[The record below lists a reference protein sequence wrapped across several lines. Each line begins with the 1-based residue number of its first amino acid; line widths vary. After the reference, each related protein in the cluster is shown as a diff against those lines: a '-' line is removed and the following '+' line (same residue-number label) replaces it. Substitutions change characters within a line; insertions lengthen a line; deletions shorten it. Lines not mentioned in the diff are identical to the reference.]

1 MKSHFDGGHR
11 VLAPM
16 RPVRAAIWIAV
27 TGAFAAL
34 NFYAASRADDRGQDA
49 VYSYDILAG
58 AVVAYGLLLV
68 FVFAITPAGT
78 RRDLLALR
86 RPHSWWRALGTSALA
101 VVMILVGAYL
111 ALALAGAGDE
121 QNLTPEEWD
130 GSRAGQY
137 AASFVAVVLIGPV
150 VEELLYR
157 GAGLGLLRSY
167 GTGFAVVT
175 TAILFGFGHGLL
187 LSLGAFIWFGLVVA
201 VVRLR
206 TGSIYPA
213 MLVHAMFNALGMTVP
228 LFV

>member
-1 MKSHFDGGHR
+1 
-11 VLAPM
+11 
-16 RPVRAAIWIAV
+16 VRAAIWIAV

-34 NFYAASRADDRGQDA
+34 NFYAASRASDDRGQDA
-49 VYSYDILAG
+49 IYSYDVLVG
-58 AVVAYGLLLV
+58 AVLAYGLLLV
-68 FVFAITPAGT
+68 FVLAITANGS
-78 RRDLLALR
+78 RRELLALR
-86 RPHSWWRALGTSALA
+86 APHSWWRALGMSAGA
-101 VVMILVGAYL
+101 VVVILIGAYV
-111 ALALAGAGDE
+111 ALALTGAGDE

-157 GAGLGLLRSY
+157 GAGIGLLRPY
-167 GTGFAVVT
+167 GTPLAVVT
-175 TAILFGFGHGLL
+175 TAVIFGFGHGLL

-213 MLVHAMFNALGMTVP
+213 ILVHSTFNALGMTVP

>member
-1 MKSHFDGGHR
+1 
-11 VLAPM
+11 
-16 RPVRAAIWIAV
+16 VRAAIWIAV
-27 TGAFAAL
+27 TAAFAAL
-34 NFYAASRADDRGQDA
+34 NFYAASRASDDRGEDA
-49 VYSYDILAG
+49 VYSYDVLVG
-58 AVVAYGLLLV
+58 AVLAYGLLLV
-68 FVFAITPAGT
+68 FVLAITADRS
-78 RRDLLALR
+78 RRDVLALR
-86 RPHSWWRALGTSALA
+86 APDSWWRALGMSAAA
-101 VVMILVGAYL
+101 VVVILIGAYV
-111 ALALAGAGDE
+111 ALALTGAGDE

-157 GAGLGLLRSY
+157 GAGLGLLRPY
-167 GTGFAVVT
+167 GTPLAVVT
-175 TAILFGFGHGLL
+175 TAVIFGFGHGLL

-213 MLVHAMFNALGMTVP
+213 ILVHSTFNALGMTVP

>member
-1 MKSHFDGGHR
+1 M
-11 VLAPM
+11 
-16 RPVRAAIWIAV
+16 RAAIWIAV

-34 NFYAASRADDRGQDA
+34 NFWAAATSGERDQDA
-49 VYSYDILAG
+49 VYSYDLLIG
-58 AVVAYGLLLV
+58 AVLAYGLLLV
-68 FVFAITPAGT
+68 FVLGITSGLP
-78 RRDLLALR
+78 RREVLALR
-86 RPHSWWRALGTSALA
+86 SPPSWWRAIGMAAGA
-101 VVMILVGAYL
+101 VVVILIGAYI

-130 GSRAGQY
+130 SSRAGAY

-157 GAGLGLLRSY
+157 GAGLALLEPY
-167 GTGFAVVT
+167 GERVAVAVT
-175 TAILFGFGHGLL
+175 AVLFGLGHGLL

-206 TGSIYPA
+206 MRSLYPA
-213 MLVHAMFNALGMTVP
+213 IAVHSTFNAIGMIVP